1 MNNKTMLNADPP
13 RTPTSRPTRRRAAAL
28 IEMALILPVLV
39 VIVLIC
45 IDFGRFATVYTA
57 VTNAAREGANF
68 GGTHPFT
75 AGTSPLWQQKINEAA
90 QEEMSGIPGF
100 DIDNMTVSEPEV
112 IASNQRARVR
122 VEVSY
127 VFRPATFWPLMPSEM
142 TITRIAEMPVVR

>member
-1 MNNKTMLNADPP
+1 MLNADQR
-13 RTPTSRPTRRRAAAL
+13 RTLSKRPARRRAAAL
-28 IEMALILPVLV
+28 VEMALILPVLV

-75 AGTSPLWQQKINEAA
+75 VGTSNLWQQKISEAA
-90 QEEMSGIPGF
+90 KEEMSGIPGF
-100 DIDNMTVSEPEV
+100 DSDNLTISDPEV
-112 IASNQRARVR
+112 IASNQRSRVR

-127 VFRPATFWPLMPSEM
+127 VFRPATFWPLMPEEM
-142 TITRIAEMPVVR
+142 TITRTAEMPVVR